1 MTLKVLC
8 TRAGKNRLALP
19 CCYNDF
25 PSNSGGVLLLV
36 HTSGDSGE
44 SESSYR
50 KALHVG
56 AFAWALIGVL
66 VAIALVAQVAGLV
79 SQALELLLVGVILG
93 FICSPVTNWLEDR
106 NVPRALAAFLA
117 LVFVLAVFTL
127 VIVLLAPPFVSQL
140 MQVLQ
145 RVPYYVEQVRSAIA
159 DFWTQYGTSETADVK
174 ESLDQTV
181 ASLSNLGVKMA
192 SDATSKLSSGLISNV
207 VSTVNNVFT
216 IFLGLVVAYW
226 LAKDYPGIV
235 REATVIAGPRHR
247 DNLLVLL
254 SILSRSMGGYM
265 RGIVVTSTVGGLLSF
280 LGFSLI
286 GHPFAGLMGIVVG
299 IFHFVPV
306 IGPWLAAAIA
316 ALLAL
321 SVSPMLALE
330 SILVSVVAQNVT
342 DNLVS
347 PLVMQ
352 SAVRVHPILSL
363 TGIIIGNALGGVL
376 GMALAIPLT
385 AAARGIFVFYFE
397 KRTGRQLVSEDGR
410 LFKGDRFAN
419 ADGSPRPASDA
430 LDDDDFLRGSR
441 LVPPGDPGGRGD

>member
-8 TRAGKNRLALP
+8 TRACKNRPALP

-36 HTSGDSGE
+36 HTSRDSGE
-44 SESSYR
+44 SETSYR

-56 AFAWALIGVL
+56 AHAWALIGVL
-66 VAIALVAQVAGLV
+66 VAVALVAQVAGLV

-117 LVFVLAVFTL
+117 LVFVLAVFVL
-127 VIVLLAPPFVSQL
+127 VVVLLAPPFVSQL

-192 SDATSKLSSGLISNV
+192 SDATAKLSNGLISNV

-247 DNLLVLL
+247 DDLLVLL

-265 RGIVVTSTVGGLLSF
+265 RGIVITSTVGGLLSF

-306 IGPWLAAAIA
+306 VGPWLAAAIA

-321 SVSPMLALE
+321 SASPMLALE
-330 SILVSVVAQNVT
+330 SIIVSVVAQNVT

-419 ADGSPRPASDA
+419 DDGSPKPASDA
-430 LDDDDFLRGSR
+430 LDDDDFLKGSR

>member
-1 MTLKVLC
+1 M
-8 TRAGKNRLALP
+8 
-19 CCYNDF
+19 
-25 PSNSGGVLLLV
+25 V
-36 HTSGDSGE
+36 HTSRDSGE
-44 SESSYR
+44 SETSYR

-56 AFAWALIGVL
+56 AHAWALIGVL
-66 VAIALVAQVAGLV
+66 VAVALLAQVAGLV

-117 LVFVLAVFTL
+117 LVFVLAVFVL
-127 VIVLLAPPFVSQL
+127 VVVLLAPPFVSQL

-159 DFWTQYGTSETADVK
+159 EFWTQYGTSETADVK

-192 SDATSKLSSGLISNV
+192 SDATAKLSNGLISNV

-254 SILSRSMGGYM
+254 SILSKSMGGYM
-265 RGIVVTSTVGGLLSF
+265 RGIVITSTVGGFLSF

-306 IGPWLAAAIA
+306 VGPWLAAAIA

-330 SILVSVVAQNVT
+330 SIIVSVVAQNVT

-385 AAARGIFVFYFE
+385 SAARGIFVFYFE

-410 LFKGDRFAN
+410 LFKGDRFAYD
-419 ADGSPRPASDA
+419 DGSPKPASDA
-430 LDDDDFLRGSR
+430 LDNDDFLKGSR